1 MSTENPFCVLWNFV
15 TIYFFTVET
24 FSIRM
29 HNCTANENMKK
40 KKENVYLESNQF
52 FNVIFLI
59 I

>member
-29 HNCTANENMKK
+29 HNCTAANEKI
-40 KKENVYLESNQF
+40 KKENVCLESNQF
-52 FNVIFLI
+52 FNVFILI

>member
-40 KKENVYLESNQF
+40 KRKCLSRKQS
-52 FNVIFLI
+52 IL
-59 I
+59 